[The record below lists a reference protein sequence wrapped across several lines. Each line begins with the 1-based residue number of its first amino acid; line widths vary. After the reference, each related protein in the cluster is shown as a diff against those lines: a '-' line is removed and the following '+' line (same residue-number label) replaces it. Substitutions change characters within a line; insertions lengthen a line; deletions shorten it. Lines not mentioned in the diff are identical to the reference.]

1 MFDSTGEGHVPNDF
15 RKKLNG
21 IQTGE
26 GQKKLKDVVPPGSKD
41 AIKDEDEQ
49 DQFEDEDED
58 EDEEDEQDSKPMKNI
73 PTPKLGA
80 NDPLQA
86 LAEVSPGAK
95 QFLADFGNNWTNTI
109 KKYTESDII
118 YLVEDRNGTHEKGG
132 KRYKYKFKFQD
143 PPPEEVEKI
152 DLKFAKATMGETE
165 VDVVKKLNYAY
176 CYAFSKYYGCD
187 IEIPRKYIGKALLR
201 GIVDAL
207 NWLERQGF
215 RPT

>member
-1 MFDSTGEGHVPNDF
+1 MSVEEQGQVPTNF
-15 RKKLNG
+15 REKLSK

-26 GQKKLKDVVPPGSKD
+26 GMKKIKDAVTPGSED
-41 AIKDEDEQ
+41 AIRDEDEQ
-49 DQFEDEDED
+49 DEFEDEDED
-58 EDEEDEQDSKPMKNI
+58 EDEVEADSKPMKNI
-73 PTPKLGA
+73 TAPKLSS
-80 NDPLQA
+80 NDPLAA

-95 QFLADFGNNWTNTI
+95 QFLSDFGTNWTNTI

-118 YLVEDRNGTHEKGG
+118 YLVEDKNGAYEKGG
-132 KRYKYKFKFQD
+132 KRYKYRFKFQD

-152 DLKFAKATMGETE
+152 DVKFAKATMAETE

-187 IEIPRKYIGKALLR
+187 IDIPKKYIGKALLR
-201 GIVDAL
+201 SIVDAL